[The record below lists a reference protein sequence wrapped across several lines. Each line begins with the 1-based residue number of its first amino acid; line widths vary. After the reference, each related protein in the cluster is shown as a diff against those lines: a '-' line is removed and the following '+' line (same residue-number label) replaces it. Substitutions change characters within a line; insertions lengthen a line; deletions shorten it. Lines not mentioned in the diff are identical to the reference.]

1 MSRLAALTRRELLA
15 YFYAPVPYLVMF
27 LFLLITLAMVVPSLQ
42 GQQARVDYVF
52 VFSWL
57 DFALLFLIPLLTMNT
72 VADERAKNTLETLL
86 TAPVSDWQVILSK
99 WLGTFA
105 FYTVMLVPTLVY
117 WLVFLQ
123 LGEGKQALDP
133 GPVIGSYLG
142 ALLLGGLYIAIGV
155 FASSLTENG
164 PLAAFLAFCIM
175 IFMMLFEVLPF
186 VRDSSSEFVRTLF
199 AFVSQR
205 DHFQQF
211 LQGRIAVYDLIYFAM
226 MTTLFLFLSVRAIE
240 SRKWR

>member
-1 MSRLAALTRRELLA
+1 MSRLAALTKRELMA

-27 LFLLITLAMVVPSLQ
+27 LFLAITWAIVVPTLQ
-42 GQQARVDYVF
+42 GNQARVDYVY

-72 VADERAKNTLETLL
+72 VAEERSKNTLETLL
-86 TAPVSDWQVILSK
+86 TAPVTDWQVILSK

-105 FYTVMLVPTLVY
+105 FYTVMLIPTLVY
-117 WLVFLQ
+117 WVVFLQ
-123 LGEGKQALDP
+123 LGEGKQALDS

-164 PLAAFLAFCIM
+164 PLSAFLAFCIM
-175 IFMMLFEVLPF
+175 MLLMLLEVLPF

-199 AFVSQR
+199 EFVSQR

-211 LQGRIAVYDLIYFAM
+211 LQGRIAVYDLVYFVM